1 MRWFV
6 RSPMA
11 IAFVMVALSGG
22 LVPAG
27 LGAQEEAEEAQAE
40 EVEEIERAS
49 EIATAADLAE
59 IVETFE
65 DFVERHDHEHDVLRR
80 KIDDL
85 MFSLRLSDVAE
96 VQMVTFRSGPPRW
109 PESDGSLVYPHVV
122 HEQGDS
128 LTVPAYVFIP
138 HDLDRTQPQPLIVL
152 VHGGV
157 HSNHSS
163 GTANVMREMLEQGYT
178 IIAPEYRGSTGY
190 GRDWYRQI
198 DYGATEVLDSY
209 NAGRFALRE
218 YSFLDEDRVGV
229 VGWSHGGLHALF
241 NIFRFPDAYAVAY
254 AGVPVSDLVS
264 RMGYTGQG
272 YRELYWADYHIGI
285 SDRDAIPELRAR
297 SPSWN
302 TDQYEGTPLMIT
314 TNTNDGDVD
323 VLEVQRLI
331 QALEA
336 GDTEGYRYRVYEDA
350 PGGHSFDRR
359 DNELAREQRRE
370 MYEFLADYLRPA
382 RPMAYSPLGAG
393 DPDE

>member
-1 MRWFV
+1 MRWHS
-6 RSPMA
+6 RPP
-11 IAFVMVALSGG
+11 VAVAVVTWALACALTTRG
-22 LVPAG
+22 VD
-27 LGAQEEAEEAQAE
+27 AQEESSA
-40 EVEEIERAS
+40 VDRAS
-49 EIATAADLAE
+49 ELATAADLAE
-59 IVETFE
+59 IVEVFE
-65 DFVERHDHEHDVLRR
+65 GFVERQRHEHDVLRR

-85 MFSLRLSDVAE
+85 MFFLRLSDVAE
-96 VQMVTFRSGPPRW
+96 VQMVTFKSGPPRW
-109 PESDGSLVYPHVV
+109 PDSDGSLVYPHLV

-138 HDLDRTQPQPLIVL
+138 HDLDRSAEHPLIVL

-198 DYGATEVLDSY
+198 DYGDTEVLDSY
-209 NAGRFALRE
+209 NAGQHALRT
-218 YSFLDEDRVGV
+218 YPFLDEDRMAV

-241 NIFRFPDAYAVAY
+241 NIFRYPATYAVAY

-272 YRELYWADYHIGI
+272 YREQYWADFHLGVA
-285 SDRDAIPELRAR
+285 DRDAIPELRKR

-302 TDQYEGTPLMIT
+302 TNQYQGTPLMIT
-314 TNTNDGDVD
+314 TTTNDRDVD
-323 VLEVQRLI
+323 VLEVESLI

-336 GDTEGYRYRVYEDA
+336 GDTPGYRYRIYEDA

-359 DNELAREQRRE
+359 DNELALDQRRD
-370 MYEFLADYLRPA
+370 MYEFLAEHLRPVRA
-382 RPMAYSPLGAG
+382 MEYSVLGSG
-393 DPDE
+393 GPNE